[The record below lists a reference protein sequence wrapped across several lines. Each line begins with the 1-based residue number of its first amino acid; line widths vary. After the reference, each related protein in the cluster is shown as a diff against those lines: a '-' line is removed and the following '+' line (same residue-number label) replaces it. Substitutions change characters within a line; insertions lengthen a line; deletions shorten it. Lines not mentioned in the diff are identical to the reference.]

1 MSPTAKLL
9 LIGVVASMVVGAVI
23 ALGLN
28 AVHASG
34 EIGGI
39 AFVLGACIAG
49 LIGAAVSHRMP
60 PPDRQH

>member
-1 MSPTAKLL
+1 MAKLL
-9 LIGVVASMVVGAVI
+9 LLGVVASMVVGAII

-28 AVHASG
+28 AVDASG

-60 PPDRQH
+60 PPGRQY

>member
-1 MSPTAKLL
+1 MSLMVRLL
-9 LIGVVASMVVGAVI
+9 LLGVTASMVVGAVI

-28 AVHASG
+28 AVDASG
-34 EIGGI
+34 EVGGI

-60 PPDRQH
+60 PPGQQH